1 MKRTLLLVC
10 SVFWLV
16 LLLPAHAGAEDALA
30 IPVKFRIEWGESV
43 PRHWGAQFDL
53 TGCELLSVKS
63 LGVDADE
70 AAVLKT
76 AGQVIRYQPHSRRVF
91 NSVEFMV
98 RGVADAKLQIQVQDR
113 DDPLVSLKQQFD
125 LKDILVQKAIVPVN
139 QTAAQLIVQQ
149 SPGDSFALRIRHPH
163 LVFKPEEEIRV
174 QAFPHFLF
182 NEAVTPGKELNWNIQ
197 RARTGESVAAG
208 VLALPTLDR
217 AELLKQGVSLAVK
230 APAKGEYD
238 LVVTM
243 GGRQAVVQ
251 FAVLSQSRPRPHIKA
266 LIPDDGILVDELSLH
281 GALDHRDLI
290 KRRPG
295 SRFRNSLK
303 SFFNSHPAGEQS
315 GQQSLP
321 WSACHLRVKN
331 LHCPHKLLVTYPR
344 RAGAKLGFSILEPD
358 AAGQLVPVGIDS
370 GVYQADTEV
379 TVKDRSEGLQ
389 AEILFWPKV
398 DNPILLFHSLGSADP
413 AQATRVEVYELPAQ
427 LYSQSV
433 SQHEVSSGKEKSRL
447 TGPYLQKPL
456 LPEIFGAT
464 QVLDSKS
471 NRSLDDWQTFR
482 EAGERLVYYLKYHR
496 FNSALM
502 AVSADGSTIYP
513 SGFLAPTPRYDSG
526 VYHSSGQ
533 DVVRKDVLELLFQM
547 FNREQLTLVPELQFS
562 SMLYS
567 LELML
572 QDESDRS
579 AGIELVN
586 STGQTWREAKGT
598 SRGQAPFYNPLDPRV
613 QAEIVKIF
621 RELVIRYKQHPSFQ
635 GVAVQLS
642 LNGYLQLP
650 GLEWGY
656 DDQTVQQFQKE
667 TGIKIP
673 FSTEV
678 NKYQDRFRY
687 LTTTALPQWTL
698 WRCQKIRELH
708 QLLADVLQ
716 AESPDA
722 QIVFSARELLPSR
735 SHEGDVIT
743 ALKAGTMFRPILMEL
758 GLDFSHYDQIENAV
772 VLRPGQYDS
781 QQQVSSLIRVLNT
794 HPSVD
799 DAFKSRLS
807 GALFYH
813 NPVEIRIAEFDRI
826 SPWQPAFTW
835 LVSQV
840 TPAEESNRIR
850 YIHSIA
856 RQDPY
861 FIFDGGWTIPFGQE
875 RATESIRS
883 QFQQLP
889 PRPFQTVHAASQ
901 PVITRLSRGKEKAFF
916 YVVNDFPYQC
926 EVSIEMLV
934 PSKAPVIHLKSGE
947 ALTAIQ
953 SGGGVRRYTVTLEP
967 FDFQAFRID
976 DSQIQIETVRCNIAE
991 QDRKHLQAKIEQKKQ
1006 SLVQLHQSMDEL
1018 TAVVFHADFESKS
1031 SRDYIL
1037 AGWESKVSQGNAWT
1051 IDSTESHSGKTSLVL
1066 GSAPGN
1072 NFLRTNEI
1080 PLQDSRYLNMS
1091 VWMKSTASDMR
1102 VRIALEAEQNGKLK
1116 VQSAIISVDQQ
1127 WRKYLFRVKDIPADQ
1142 IRNAHIVVEKLGA
1155 EKLWIDDVDLQI
1167 HQISPED
1174 DRQLTK
1180 LVSTLSLAWDS
1191 QRYLDC
1197 YRLLTSY
1204 WGQFGET
1211 VEPSAI
1217 PAGEQN
1223 PVKHA
1228 ERRGIRKLLQR

>member
-1 MKRTLLLVC
+1 MAT
-10 SVFWLV
+10 
-16 LLLPAHAGAEDALA
+16 ANAGAEDALT
-30 IPVKFRIEWGESV
+30 IPVRIRIEWGESV
-43 PRHWGAQFDL
+43 PRHWEAQFEF
-53 TGCELLSVKS
+53 TGCELLSAKS

-70 AAVLKT
+70 AAVLKS
-76 AGQVIRYQPHSRRVF
+76 AGQTVRYQPHSRRVF
-91 NSVEFMV
+91 NSVEFTV
-98 RGVADAKLQIQVQDR
+98 RGVADAKLQVHVRDR
-113 DDPLVSLKQQFD
+113 DDSLVSLSQQFE
-125 LKDILVQKAIVPVN
+125 LKDILVQKVILPVN

-149 SPGDSFALRIRHPH
+149 APGDAFALKIRNPH
-163 LVFKPEEEIRV
+163 LVFKPGEEIKI

-182 NEAVTPGKELNWNIQ
+182 DKSVVPGNELNWNIQ
-197 RARTGESVAAG
+197 RARTAEP
-208 VLALPTLDR
+208 VLSGAIPLPTQDR
-217 AELLKQGVSLAVK
+217 AELLKQGVGLSVN
-230 APAKGEYD
+230 APEKGEYN
-238 LVVTM
+238 LVVTL
-243 GGRQAVVQ
+243 GSQRAEVQ
-251 FAVLSQSRPRPHIKA
+251 FAVLSQKRPQPHIKA
-266 LIPDDGILVDELSLH
+266 LIPDSGDLVDEFTLN
-281 GALDHRDLI
+281 GPLDHHDLI

-295 SRFRNSLK
+295 SRFRSSLK
-303 SFFNSHPAGEQS
+303 SFFKANPAIEQS
-315 GQQSLP
+315 GTQHPP
-321 WSACHLRVKN
+321 WSACHLRVKS
-331 LHCPHKLLVTYPR
+331 LHRPHKLLLTYPR
-344 RAGAKLGFSILEPD
+344 RTGARLGFSILEPD

-370 GVYQADTEV
+370 GVYQTETEV
-379 TVKDRSEGLQ
+379 TAASQSDELQ
-389 AEILFWPKV
+389 AEVLFWPKV
-398 DNPILLFHSLGSADP
+398 DNPILIFHSLGTANP
-413 AQATRVEVYELPAQ
+413 AEVTKVEVYELPAR
-427 LYSQSV
+427 LNSQTTV
-433 SQHEVSSGKEKSRL
+433 EGETGAVTEKSRL

-482 EAGERLVYYLKYHR
+482 EAGEHLAYYLNYHH
-496 FNSALM
+496 FNSVLM
-502 AVSADGSTIYP
+502 AVSADGSAIYP
-513 SGFLAPTPRYDSG
+513 SEFLAPTPRYDSG

-533 DVVRKDVLELLFQM
+533 DVVRKDVLELLFQI
-547 FNREQLTLVPELQFS
+547 FNREKLTLVPELQFS
-562 SMLYS
+562 SMLNS
-567 LELML
+567 LEQML
-572 QDESDRS
+572 HDASGSS

-586 STGQTWREAKGT
+586 SAGQTWREAKGT

-621 RELVIRYKQHPSFQ
+621 RELVVRYKQHPSFQ

-656 DDQTVQQFQKE
+656 DDQTIQQFQKE
-667 TGIKIP
+667 TGIKVP
-673 FSTEV
+673 FSTPASR
-678 NKYQDRFRY
+678 YQDRYRY
-687 LTTTALPQWTL
+687 LTTAALPQWTQ

-716 AESPDA
+716 AEAPDA
-722 QIVFSARELLPSR
+722 QIIFSARELLPSR
-735 SHEGDVIT
+735 SSEGDVIT
-743 ALKAGTMFRPILMEL
+743 ALKAGTIFRPVLMEM
-758 GLDFSHYDQIENAV
+758 GLDFTHYDQIENAV
-772 VLRPGQYDS
+772 VLRPGHYNS
-781 QQQVSSLIRVLNT
+781 QQQDSALAQVLNS

-807 GALFYH
+807 GALYYH
-813 NPVEIRIAEFDRI
+813 DPVEIRIAEFDRI

-840 TPAEESNRIR
+840 TPAGESNRIR

-889 PRPFQTVHAASQ
+889 SRPFQTVEGTAQ
-901 PVITRLSRGKEKAFF
+901 PVVTRLSRGKEKAYF
-916 YVVNDFPYQC
+916 YLVNDFPYSCQ
-926 EVSIEMLV
+926 VVIELTA
-934 PSKAPVIHLKSGE
+934 PSKAPVISLKSGE
-947 ALTAIQ
+947 ALPVTQ
-953 SGGGVRRYTVTLEP
+953 SGTEIRRYTVSLEP

-976 DSQIQIETVRCNIAE
+976 DSQIQVQSVRCNIAE
-991 QDRKHLQAKIEQKKQ
+991 QDLMHLQARIEQKKQ
-1006 SLVQLHQSMDEL
+1006 SLVKLHQSMDEL

-1037 AGWESKVSQGNAWT
+1037 AGWETKASQGNAWT
-1051 IDSTESHSGKTSLVL
+1051 IDSTEAHSGKTSLVL
-1066 GSAPGN
+1066 GNVPGS

-1091 VWMKSTASDMR
+1091 VWMKSKASDMQ

-1142 IRNAHIVVEKLGA
+1142 IQNAHIVVEKLGP

-1180 LVSTLSLAWDS
+1180 LVSTLALAWDS

-1197 YRLLTSY
+1197 YRLLCSY
-1204 WGQFGET
+1204 WGQFGDTAELPAT
-1211 VEPSAI
+1211 
-1217 PAGEQN
+1217 PAGEQA
-1223 PVKHA
+1223 PVRHA

>member
-1 MKRTLLLVC
+1 M
-10 SVFWLV
+10 V
-16 LLLPAHAGAEDALA
+16 LLAPAYAGAEDTRT
-30 IPVKFRIEWGESV
+30 IPVRIRIEWGESI
-43 PRHWGAQFDL
+43 PRHWKAQFDL
-53 TGCELLSVKS
+53 TGCELLSAKS

-70 AAVLKT
+70 AAVLKS
-76 AGQVIRYQPHSRRVF
+76 AGQTVRYQPHSQRVF

-98 RGVADAKLQIQVQDR
+98 RGIADAKLQVQVQDR
-113 DDPLVSLKQQFD
+113 DDPLVSLNQQFD
-125 LKDILVQKAIVPVN
+125 LKNILAQKAIIPIS

-149 SPGDSFALRIRHPH
+149 APGDAFALRVRNPYLI
-163 LVFKPEEEIRV
+163 FKPDEEIRI
-174 QAFPHFLF
+174 QAFPQFLF
-182 NEAVTPGKELNWNIQ
+182 DEKVSPGGELNWSIQ
-197 RARTGESVAAG
+197 RARSGDPVTSG
-208 VLALPTLDR
+208 VLPLPTQDL
-217 AELLKQGVSLAVK
+217 AVLLKQGISLSVK
-230 APAKGEYD
+230 APETGEYN
-238 LVVTM
+238 LVVNF
-243 GGRQAVVQ
+243 GNHRAEVQ
-251 FAVLSQSRPRPHIKA
+251 FAVLSQKQSPQPVKA
-266 LIPDDGILVDELSLH
+266 LIPDSGILVDEFSLS
-281 GALDHRDLI
+281 GTLDHHDLI

-303 SFFNSHPAGEQS
+303 SFFKADPAIEQAATRS
-315 GQQSLP
+315 PP
-321 WSACHLRVKN
+321 WSACHLKIRN
-331 LHCPHKLLVTYPR
+331 RHRPHKLLLTYPR
-344 RAGAKLGFSILEPD
+344 RPGTRLGFSILEPD

-370 GVYQADTEV
+370 GVYQAGTDMTA
-379 TVKDRSEGLQ
+379 KDQSEESQ
-389 AEILFWPKV
+389 VEILFWPKI
-398 DNPILLFHSLGSADP
+398 DDPILLFHSLGFSDP
-413 AQATRVEVYELPAQ
+413 AEVTKVEVYELPARMH
-427 LYSQSV
+427 SRAV
-433 SQHEVSSGKEKSRL
+433 SAGEVSSLVEKSRL

-482 EAGERLVYYLKYHR
+482 EAGERLAYYLNYHR
-496 FNSALM
+496 FNSILM
-502 AVSADGSTIYP
+502 AVSADGSAIYP
-513 SGFLAPTPRYDSG
+513 SEFLAPTPRYDSG

-533 DVVRKDVLELLFQM
+533 DVVRKDVLELLFQI
-547 FNREQLTLVPELQFS
+547 FNREKLTLVPELQFS
-562 SMLYS
+562 SMLNS
-567 LELML
+567 LEQML
-572 QDESDRS
+572 HDDSGNS

-586 STGQTWREAKGT
+586 SAGQTWRESKGT

-621 RELVIRYKQHPSFQ
+621 RELVVRYKRHPSFQ

-650 GLEWGY
+650 GLDWGY

-673 FSTEV
+673 FSSEA
-678 NKYQDRFRY
+678 NRYQDRYRF
-687 LTTTALPQWTL
+687 LTTTALPQWTQ

-735 SHEGDVIT
+735 SRNGDVVT
-743 ALKAGTMFRPILMEL
+743 ALKGGTMFRPILMEL

-772 VLRPGQYDS
+772 VLRPGQYNS
-781 QQQVSSLIRVLNT
+781 QQQVSSFAHVLNT

-799 DAFKSRLS
+799 DAFKSRVG
-807 GALFYH
+807 GALYYH
-813 NPVEIRIAEFDRI
+813 DPVEIRIAEFDRI

-840 TPAEESNRIR
+840 SPADESNRNR

-861 FIFDGGWTIPFGQE
+861 YIFDGGWTIPFGQE
-875 RATESIRS
+875 RATKSIRS

-889 PRPFQTVHAASQ
+889 SRPFQTVDTASQ
-901 PVITRLSRGKEKAFF
+901 PVVTRLSRGKEKAFF
-916 YVVNDFPYQC
+916 YFVNDFPYQC
-926 EVSIEMLV
+926 HVTVEATV
-934 PSKAPVIHLKSGE
+934 PSKAPVISLRSGDIL
-947 ALTAIQ
+947 AASR
-953 SGGGVRRYTVTLEP
+953 SGGESRQYSITLTP

-976 DSQIQIETVRCNIAE
+976 DSQIQIQSVRCEIAK
-991 QDRKHLQAKIEQKKQ
+991 QDLMHLQAKIEQKKQ
-1006 SLVQLHQSMDEL
+1006 SLVKLHQSMDEL
-1018 TAVVFHADFESKS
+1018 TAVVFHADFETKS

-1066 GSAPGN
+1066 GTAPGN
-1072 NFLRTNEI
+1072 NFLRTNQI

-1091 VWMKSTASDMR
+1091 VWMKSNASDMQ
-1102 VRIALEAEQNGKLK
+1102 VRIALEAEQNGRLK

-1127 WRKYLFRVKDIPADQ
+1127 WRKYLFRVKDIPVDQ
-1142 IRNAHIVVEKLGA
+1142 IRNAHIVVEKLGS

-1180 LVSTLSLAWDS
+1180 LVSTLALAWDS

-1197 YRLLTSY
+1197 YRLLCSY
-1204 WGQFGET
+1204 WGQFGDTAEL
-1211 VEPSAI
+1211 
-1217 PAGEQN
+1217 PATPADEQT

>member
-1 MKRTLLLVC
+1 M
-10 SVFWLV
+10 V
-16 LLLPAHAGAEDALA
+16 LLAPANSGAEDTRT
-30 IPVKFRIEWGESV
+30 IPVRIRIEWGESV
-43 PRHWGAQFDL
+43 PRHWEAQFEL
-53 TGCELLSVKS
+53 TGCELLSAKS

-70 AAVLKT
+70 AAVLKS
-76 AGQVIRYQPHSRRVF
+76 AGHTVRYQPHSRRVF

-98 RGVADAKLQIQVQDR
+98 RGIADAKLQVQVRDR
-113 DDPLVSLKQQFD
+113 DDSLVLLNQQFD
-125 LKDILVQKAIVPVN
+125 LKDILVQKAIIPIN

-149 SPGDSFALRIRHPH
+149 APGDAFALHVRNPS
-163 LVFKPEEEIRV
+163 LVFKPDEEIKI

-182 NEAVTPGKELNWNIQ
+182 DKTVLPGEELNWNIQ
-197 RARTGESVAAG
+197 RARTGEPVASG
-208 VLALPTLDR
+208 ALPLPTQDR
-217 AELLKQGVSLAVK
+217 AELLKQGVSLSVK
-230 APAKGEYD
+230 APEKGEYN
-238 LVVTM
+238 LVVTL
-243 GGRQAVVQ
+243 GSHRAEVQ
-251 FAVLSQSRPRPHIKA
+251 FAVLSQKQIQPHIKA
-266 LIPDDGILVDELSLH
+266 SIPDSGTLVDEFSLN
-281 GALDHRDLI
+281 GPLDHHELI

-295 SRFRNSLK
+295 SRFRKSLK
-303 SFFNSHPAGEQS
+303 SFFKTNPAIEQS
-315 GQQSLP
+315 GQQSPP
-321 WSACHLRVKN
+321 WSACHLKIKN
-331 LHCPHKLLVTYPR
+331 LHHPHKLLLTYPR
-344 RAGAKLGFSILEPD
+344 RPGARLGFSVLEPD

-370 GVYQADTEV
+370 GVYLTEV
-379 TVKDRSEGLQ
+379 TATGQSDELQ
-389 AEILFWPKV
+389 AEILFWPNIS
-398 DNPILLFHSLGSADP
+398 DPILLFHSLGSADP
-413 AQATRVEVYELPAQ
+413 AEVTKVEVYELPAR
-427 LYSQSV
+427 LPSRAVTEGEGSSV
-433 SQHEVSSGKEKSRL
+433 IEKSRL

-482 EAGERLVYYLKYHR
+482 EAGERLAYYLNYHH
-496 FNSALM
+496 FNSILM
-502 AVSADGSTIYP
+502 AVSADGSAIYP
-513 SGFLAPTPRYDSG
+513 SEFLSPTPRYDSG

-533 DVVRKDVLELLFQM
+533 DVVRKDVLELLFQI
-547 FNREQLTLVPELQFS
+547 FNREKLTLVPELQFS
-562 SMLYS
+562 SMLNS
-567 LELML
+567 LEQML
-572 QDESDRS
+572 HDDSGNS

-586 STGQTWREAKGT
+586 SAGQTWREAKGT

-621 RELVIRYKQHPSFQ
+621 RELVVRYKRHPSFQ

-650 GLEWGY
+650 GLDWGY

-667 TGIKIP
+667 TGIKIS
-673 FSTEV
+673 FSTEA
-678 NKYQDRFRY
+678 NKYQDRYRF
-687 LTTTALPQWTL
+687 LTTTALPQWTQ

-716 AESPDA
+716 AEAPDA
-722 QIVFSARELLPSR
+722 QIVFSARELLPFRSR
-735 SHEGDVIT
+735 EGDVIT
-743 ALKAGTMFRPILMEL
+743 ALKAGTIFKPVLMEL

-772 VLRPGQYDS
+772 VLRPGQYNS
-781 QQQVSSLIRVLNT
+781 QQHVSSLAHVLNT

-799 DAFKSRLS
+799 DAFKSRVG
-807 GALFYH
+807 GALYYH
-813 NPVEIRIAEFDRI
+813 DPVEIRIAEFDRI

-840 TPAEESNRIR
+840 SPADESNRIR

-861 FIFDGGWTIPFGQE
+861 YIFDGGWTIPFGQE

-889 PRPFQTVHAASQ
+889 RRPFQTVDAASQ
-901 PVITRLSRGKEKAFF
+901 PVVTRLSRGKDKAFF

-926 EVSIEMLV
+926 QVTIELTV
-934 PSKAPVIHLKSGE
+934 PSKAPVISLKSGDIL
-947 ALTAIQ
+947 AATQ
-953 SGGGVRRYTVTLEP
+953 SGGDPRRYAITLKP

-976 DSQIQIETVRCNIAE
+976 DSQIQIQSVRCNIAE
-991 QDRKHLQAKIEQKKQ
+991 QDLMHLQARIEQKKQ
-1006 SLVQLHQSMDEL
+1006 SLVKLHQSMDEL

-1051 IDSTESHSGKTSLVL
+1051 IDSTEAHSGKTSLVL
-1066 GSAPGN
+1066 GTAPGS

-1091 VWMKSTASDMR
+1091 AWMKSNASDMQ

-1142 IRNAHIVVEKLGA
+1142 IQNAHIVVEKLGS

-1180 LVSTLSLAWDS
+1180 LVSTLALAWDS

-1197 YRLLTSY
+1197 YRLLCSY
-1204 WGQFGET
+1204 WGQFGDAAEL
-1211 VEPSAI
+1211 
-1217 PAGEQN
+1217 PATPADAQT

>member
-1 MKRTLLLVC
+1 MGL
-10 SVFWLV
+10 FA
-16 LLLPAHAGAEDALA
+16 PAHAESEDALT
-30 IPVKFRIEWGESV
+30 IPVRIRVEWGESV

-76 AGQVIRYQPHSRRVF
+76 AGQTIRYQPHSRRVF
-91 NSVEFMV
+91 NSVEFV
-98 RGVADAKLQIQVQDR
+98 IRGMADAKLRVLVQDR
-113 DDPLVSLKQQFD
+113 DDPHVSLKQQFD
-125 LKDILVQKAIVPVN
+125 LKDILVQKSIIPLN

-149 SPGDSFALRIRHPH
+149 APGDSFALHVRHPH
-163 LVFKPEEEIRV
+163 LVFKPDEEIKV

-182 NEAVTPGKELNWNIQ
+182 DKTAVPGKELNWNIQ
-197 RARTGESVAAG
+197 RARSDESVASG
-208 VLALPTLDR
+208 VLPLPTQDR
-217 AELLKQGVSLAVK
+217 AELLKQGVSLSVR

-238 LVVTM
+238 LVMTM
-243 GGRQAVVQ
+243 GSQQAAVQ
-251 FAVLSQSRPRPHIKA
+251 FAVVTQSQPRPHIKA
-266 LIPDDGILVDELSLH
+266 LIPETGILVDELSLH
-281 GALDHRDLI
+281 GTLDHRDLI

-295 SRFRNSLK
+295 GRFRNSLK
-303 SFFNSHPAGEQS
+303 SFFNSNPALEQS
-315 GQQSLP
+315 GKQSPP
-321 WSACHLRVKN
+321 WSACHLRIKN
-331 LHCPHKLLVTYPR
+331 LHRPHKLLVTYPIQT
-344 RAGAKLGFSILEPD
+344 GAKLGFSILEPD
-358 AAGQLVPVGIDS
+358 AAGQLVPVGIDA
-370 GVYQADTEV
+370 GVYQTDVEV
-379 TVKDRSEGLQ
+379 SATDQPEELQ

-398 DNPILLFHSLGSADP
+398 DDPILLFHSLGSTDP
-413 AQATRVEVYELPAQ
+413 AEVTRVEVFELPAILQ
-427 LYSQSV
+427 SRSASQD
-433 SQHEVSSGKEKSRL
+433 EDSSGKEKSRL

-471 NRSLDDWQTFR
+471 HRSLDDWQTFR
-482 EAGERLVYYLKYHR
+482 EAGERLTYYLKYHR
-496 FNSALM
+496 FNSVLM
-502 AVSADGSTIYP
+502 AVSADGSAIYP
-513 SGFLAPTPRYDSG
+513 SEFLAPTPRYDSG

-533 DVVRKDVLELLFQM
+533 DVVRKDVLELLFRI
-547 FNREQLTLVPELQFS
+547 FNREKLTLVPELQFS
-562 SMLYS
+562 SMLNS
-567 LELML
+567 LEQML
-572 QDESDRS
+572 QDNSEKS

-586 STGQTWREAKGT
+586 SSGQTWREAKGT
-598 SRGQAPFYNPLDPRV
+598 SRGQAPFYNPIDPRV

-621 RELVIRYKQHPSFQ
+621 RELVVRYKQHPSFQ

-650 GLEWGY
+650 GLDWGY

-678 NKYQDRFRY
+678 NKYQDRYRF

-743 ALKAGTMFRPILMEL
+743 ALKAGSMFRPILMEL

-772 VLRPGQYDS
+772 VLRPGHYDS
-781 QQQVSSLIRVLNT
+781 QQQVSSLAHVLNT

-799 DAFKSRLS
+799 GAFKARLS

-813 NPVEIRIAEFDRI
+813 DPVEIRIAEFDRI

-840 TPAEESNRIR
+840 SPAAASNRIR

-875 RATESIRS
+875 RATESIRR

-889 PRPFQTVHAASQ
+889 PRPFQTIDVAAQ
-901 PVITRLSRGKEKAFF
+901 PVITRLSRGKDKAFF
-916 YVVNDFPYQC
+916 YVVNDFPYRCQ
-926 EVSIEMLV
+926 VTLEMTV
-934 PSKAPVIHLKSGE
+934 PTKAPVIDLKSGE
-947 ALTAIQ
+947 ALTAKQ
-953 SGGGVRRYTVTLEP
+953 LGEGSRRYSVTLEP

-976 DSQIQIETVRCNIAE
+976 DSQIQIEAVRCNIAE
-991 QDRKHLQAKIEQKKQ
+991 QDRMHLQAKIEQKKQ
-1006 SLVQLHQSMDEL
+1006 SLVKLHQSMDEL

-1051 IDSTESHSGKTSLVL
+1051 IDSTEAHSGKTSLVL

-1080 PLQDSRYLNMS
+1080 PLQDSRYLSMS
-1091 VWMKSTASDMR
+1091 VWMKSKASDMR

-1116 VQSAIISVDQQ
+1116 VQSAIISVDQH

-1142 IRNAHIVVEKLGA
+1142 IQNAHIVVEKLGS

-1197 YRLLTSY
+1197 YRLLCSY
-1204 WGQFGET
+1204 WGQFGDTGELPVT
-1211 VEPSAI
+1211 
-1217 PAGEQN
+1217 PAGEPT

-1228 ERRGIRKLLQR
+1228 ERRRIRKLIQR

>member
-1 MKRTLLLVC
+1 MA
-10 SVFWLV
+10 
-16 LLLPAHAGAEDALA
+16 LPFPVSAEAEED
-30 IPVKFRIEWGESV
+30 ITVPVRIRIEWGEAV

-53 TGCELLSVKS
+53 TGCELFSVNS

-70 AAVLKT
+70 AAVLKKT
-76 AGQVIRYQPHSRRVF
+76 GQSVRYQPRSRRVF
-91 NSVEFMV
+91 NSVEFLI
-98 RGVADAKLQIQVQDR
+98 RGGTDAAIQVMLQDR
-113 DDPLVSLKQQFD
+113 DDPQITWKKLFSV
-125 LKDILVQKAIVPVN
+125 KDILTQKEILPIS

-149 SPGDSFALRIRHPH
+149 APGDSFVLRARHQH
-163 LVFKPEEEIRV
+163 LIFEPGQEITF

-182 NEAVTPGKELNWNIQ
+182 SNTDAPAQELNWTIQ
-197 RARTGESVAAG
+197 RARTGEAVTAG
-208 VLALPTLDR
+208 TVQLPALDR
-217 AELLKQGVSLAVK
+217 IELLKQGVSLSVK
-230 APAKGEYD
+230 SPAKGEYN
-238 LVVTM
+238 LMVAM
-243 GGRQAVVQ
+243 GSHQAVAQ
-251 FAVLSQSRPRPHIKA
+251 FAVVSQEQSPSPVKSS
-266 LIPDDGILVDELSLH
+266 IPDAGILVDEFSPSS
-281 GALDHRDLI
+281 ALDHRDLV

-295 SRFRNSLK
+295 GRFRGSLK
-303 SFFNSHPAGEQS
+303 SFFKSNSTLEES
-315 GQQSLP
+315 GQQSPP

-331 LHCPHKLLVTYPR
+331 LHRPHKLLVTYPR
-344 RAGAKLGFSILEPD
+344 REGTRLGFSILEPD

-370 GVYQADTEV
+370 GVYQPDSGVAATDQSDE
-379 TVKDRSEGLQ
+379 LQ

-398 DNPILLFHSLGSADP
+398 DNPIVLFHSLGSENP
-413 AQATRVEVYELPAQ
+413 AEVTRVEVFELPEHLPSGNESAG
-427 LYSQSV
+427 
-433 SQHEVSSGKEKSRL
+433 EVSFGKEKNRL

-482 EAGERLVYYLKYHR
+482 EAGERLSYYLKYHR
-496 FNSALM
+496 FNSVLM
-502 AVSADGSTIYP
+502 AVSADGSAIYP
-513 SGFLAPTPRYDSG
+513 SEFLAPTPRYDSG

-533 DVVRKDVLELLFQM
+533 DIVRKDVLELLFQI
-547 FNREQLTLVPELQFS
+547 FNREKLTLLPELQFS
-562 SMLYS
+562 SMLTS
-567 LELML
+567 LEQLL
-572 QDESDRS
+572 QDDSGKA

-586 STGQTWREAKGT
+586 SSGQTWREAKGT

-613 QAEIVKIF
+613 QAVIVNIF
-621 RELVIRYKQHPSFQ
+621 RELVVRYKGHPSFQ

-650 GLEWGY
+650 GLDWGY
-656 DDQTVQQFQKE
+656 DDQTIQQFQKE
-667 TGIKIP
+667 TGIKVP
-673 FSTEV
+673 FDSETD
-678 NKYQDRFRY
+678 KYQKRFHF
-687 LTTTALPQWTL
+687 LTTTALPQWTQ

-735 SHEGDVIT
+735 SREGDVISS
-743 ALKAGTMFRPILMEL
+743 LKAGAMFRPVLMEM

-772 VLRPGQYDS
+772 VLRPGQFDS
-781 QQQVSSLIRVLNT
+781 QQQNSSLAHLLNT
-794 HPSVD
+794 HPTVD
-799 DAFKSRLS
+799 DAFKSRIS

-813 NPVEIRIAEFDRI
+813 EPVEIRIAEFDSI

-835 LVSQV
+835 LVSQAM
-840 TPAEESNRIR
+840 PAGQSNRNR

-875 RATESIRS
+875 QATESIRR

-889 PRPFQTVHAASQ
+889 SRPFQTIEAASQ

-916 YVVNDFPYQC
+916 YVVNDFPYRCQVTF
-926 EVSIEMLV
+926 EITV
-934 PSKAPVIHLKSGE
+934 PSEAPLISLKSGE
-947 ALTAIQ
+947 SLTGKPAE
-953 SGGGVRRYTVTLEP
+953 GGLRRYSIMLEP

-976 DSQIQIETVRCNIAE
+976 DSQIQVQAVRCNLAE
-991 QDRKHLQAKIEQKKQ
+991 PDLMHLQAKIEQKKQ
-1006 SLVQLHQSMDEL
+1006 SLVKLHQSMDEL
-1018 TAVVFHADFESKS
+1018 TAVIFHADFETKS

-1037 AGWESKVSQGNAWT
+1037 AGWESKISQGNAWT
-1051 IDSTESHSGKTSLVL
+1051 IDSTEAHSGKTSLLL
-1066 GSAPGN
+1066 GNTPGN

-1080 PLQDSRYLNMS
+1080 PLNDSRYLNMS
-1091 VWMKSTASDMR
+1091 VWMKSTASDMQ
-1102 VRIALEAEQNGKLK
+1102 VRIAMEAEQNGKLK

-1142 IRNAHIVVEKLGA
+1142 VRNAHIVVEKLGA

-1197 YRLLTSY
+1197 YRLLSSY
-1204 WGQFGET
+1204 WGQFGDTPEQSVT
-1211 VEPSAI
+1211 PH
-1217 PAGEQN
+1217 GEQA
-1223 PVKHA
+1223 PVRHA